1 MTIVFR
7 HLAGRRLIDLQ
18 TTRLVAT
25 YDTMTSTIATLISR
39 GLFGQAEEACQVAIS
54 GGAPGP
60 MAYIHLST
68 IHLRTDRPAG
78 ALRAAWAAVALA
90 PSDTQALNN
99 ISGAWRAIGSPAQ
112 AATWAKRSLALDI
125 RQLPILSH
133 LIFALNEL
141 GHPAVQAA
149 ARAFEALTRHPPM
162 AARASR
168 PGRLR
173 VGMVSAD
180 FRNHVCMTFLS
191 PLLEHIDRRRFHLT
205 AYSATRLS
213 DDTTAMLKTRF
224 DRWQDIHTLS
234 DEQAADLVRDDEID
248 VLVDLGGHTNDSR
261 LGLFAIHPARTQ
273 VSWLG
278 YNGTTGLGAMD
289 WRIADRW
296 IVPEDGSQW
305 FAERVLRLPRVS
317 HCWRPPDDA
326 PPVSHPPS
334 ALGQPFT
341 FGSFN
346 NIAKLSRETIAA
358 WARVLLAVPGARLLL
373 KSRFAG
379 EPETRDRLIARF
391 VAVGVAADRIL
402 FRPPSAT
409 QAAHLS
415 SYADMDVALDP
426 FPYNGTTTTCEALW
440 MGVPVVA
447 IRGASM
453 LSRISYSLLAS
464 LKLEDR
470 LSGDTVDEMV
480 AICARLAGDRAEL
493 TALRAGM
500 RSRFETSSLRDEAG
514 FAAAMEK
521 AFMRAARQAA
531 VQPLT

>member
-1 MTIVFR
+1 MMS
-7 HLAGRRLIDLQ
+7 A
-18 TTRLVAT
+18 
-25 YDTMTSTIATLISR
+25 IAKLISR
-39 GLFGQAEEACQVAIS
+39 GLFGQAETACMEAIS
-54 GGAPGP
+54 SGAGGWIP
-60 MAYIHLST
+60 YSHLSA
-68 IHLRTDRPAG
+68 IRLRTDRPDG
-78 ALRAAWAAVALA
+78 SLRAAQAAVALA
-90 PSDTQALNN
+90 PAETAALNN
-99 ISGAWRAIGSPAQ
+99 LSGAWRAIGSPAR
-112 AATWAKRSLALDI
+112 AATWAKRSLTLDI
-125 RQLPILSH
+125 HQRPMLSH
-133 LIFALNEL
+133 LIFTLNEL
-141 GHPAVQAA
+141 GHPAVEAA
-149 ARAFEALTRHPPM
+149 ARAFDALTRPPPM
-162 AARASR
+162 GARAARA
-168 PGRLR
+168 GRLR
-173 VGMVSAD
+173 IGMVSAD

-191 PLLEHIDRRRFHLT
+191 PLLDHIDRRRFHLT
-205 AYSATRLS
+205 AYSATRLP
-213 DDTTAMLKTRF
+213 DDTTDVLKTRF
-224 DRWQDIHTLS
+224 DRWHDIHPQS
-234 DEQAADLVRDDEID
+234 DGQAADLVRDDEID

-261 LGLFAIHPARTQ
+261 LGLFASHPARTQ

-317 HCWRPPDDA
+317 HCWRPPEDA

-346 NIAKLSRETIAA
+346 NIAKLSPETIAA

-447 IRGASM
+447 MRGTSM
-453 LSRISYSLLAS
+453 LSRVSYSLLAS

-470 LSGDTVDEMV
+470 LSGGTVDEMV

-500 RSRFETSSLRDEAG
+500 RPRFEKSSLRDEAG

-521 AFMRAARQAA
+521 AFMRAAKQAA
-531 VQPLT
+531 VRPRT